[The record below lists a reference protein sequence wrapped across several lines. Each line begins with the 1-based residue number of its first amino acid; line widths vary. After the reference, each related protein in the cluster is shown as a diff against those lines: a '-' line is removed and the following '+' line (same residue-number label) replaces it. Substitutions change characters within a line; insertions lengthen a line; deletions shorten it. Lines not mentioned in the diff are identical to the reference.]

1 MLRPLRLLM
10 LVLAVATMAGGALA
24 QYAPP
29 SVTTPP
35 APTYGYQP
43 YNPANPTGFNHPNDQ
58 GFGGYRNPTKLKGH
72 RSGSMS
78 YRRFRGY

>member
-1 MLRPLRLLM
+1 MLRPT
-10 LVLAVATMAGGALA
+10 LVIALALAATPALA

-43 YNPANPTGFNHPNDQ
+43 YNPASPSGFSHPNEQ

-72 RSGSMS
+72 RSRAMN
-78 YRRFRGY
+78 YKRFRGY